1 MISQMILH
9 LVILVAIYGILAIS
23 LNIIVGYTGLFSL
36 GHAAFFGV
44 GAYTSAILSL
54 AGVSFWLSMLA
65 GGILSVLLGLLV
77 GFSTVKLQGDYFC
90 IATLACG
97 QVMNAVFTNWMSLT
111 RGPDGLPGIPYPRIF
126 GYTLS
131 SLPSFALLTLIILG
145 IVLFLTQRLSWSP
158 FGRLMLGIRE
168 DAIAAESIGKN
179 VSNVKIQVIMAGAFL
194 AGIAGS
200 LFASYISYINPGNFD
215 INLSILVLL
224 MVVLGGMGN
233 NYGSVVGAFAMV
245 LIPTVLMLAGLP
257 TAFSGAMQ
265 ELIYGLALIAL
276 MLFRPRGLLGESHF
290 LSRSDRV
297 EERET
302 RAASD

>member
-1 MISQMILH
+1 MTQMIFH
-9 LVILVAIYGILAIS
+9 LIILVAIYGILAIS

-36 GHAAFFGV
+36 GHAAFFGI

-54 AGVSFWLSMLA
+54 AGVSFWAAMFA
-65 GGILSVLLGLLV
+65 GGIISVLVGLLV
-77 GFSTVKLQGDYFC
+77 GFSTVNLQGDYFC

-111 RGPDGLPGIPYPRIF
+111 RGPDGLPGIPSPRIF

-168 DAIAAESIGKN
+168 DTIAAESIGKN
-179 VSNVKIQVIMAGAFL
+179 VSNVKIQVILAGAFL

-200 LFASYISYINPGNFD
+200 LFASYISYINPGDFD
-215 INLSILVLL
+215 INLSILILL

-233 NYGSVVGAFAMV
+233 NYGSLVGAFAMV
-245 LIPTVLMLAGLP
+245 LIPTVLLLAGLP
-257 TAFSGAMQ
+257 SAFSGALQ

-290 LSRSDRV
+290 ISRSDRV